1 MLFRSEPGCNLSATA
16 DGTNVLCNA
25 GTNGTATATAI
36 GNLVPVTYLWSN
48 GETTASIS
56 GLTAGT
62 YTVTV
67 TETPICTAVAS
78 YIVTEPTLLSIVC
91 THTDA
96 TTIGG
101 NQGTASVTATGG
113 TAPYTYLWSNGETTQ
128 SISGLTAGTYSVT
141 VTDANGCTANCN
153 TTVQQPNALPDL
165 SLVKTVNSSM
175 ASIGSTVTFTITVS
189 NDNGIDATGVVV
201 TDYMPTGLSF
211 VSSSDPTN
219 VANNSGTITWNVG
232 NFAGTD
238 APKVLT
244 ITATVNAAANN
255 STTGEGVHINK
266 AEITAMN
273 ETDTDSTP
281 NNDVPG
287 EDDID
292 EVCLSV
298 PIDLCNFPTSGITI
312 TSGAG
317 QTSYQW
323 YYSTDGITYTLMTAE
338 TNQTLNVMVQTISN
352 LQTGATQM
360 YFKAAYNGNAITG
373 GCGNTMCCP
382 VIISIVNC
390 CQPNKCINIG
400 IVKH

>member
-1 MLFRSEPGCNLSATA
+1 MYFVMAAQT
-16 DGTNVLCNA
+16 V
-25 GTNGTATATAI
+25 TATATAT
-36 GNLVPVTYLWSN
+36 GNLVPVTYLWSNAETTQSISNLTAGTYTVTVTETPTCTAVASYTVTEPTLLDAACSKTDATTIGGADGTASVIATGGTAPYTYLWSN

-62 YTVTV
+62 Y
-67 TETPICTAVAS
+67 
-78 YIVTEPTLLSIVC
+78 
-91 THTDA
+91 
-96 TTIGG
+96 G
-101 NQGTASVTATGG
+101 
-113 TAPYTYLWSNGETTQ
+113 
-128 SISGLTAGTYSVT
+128 VT
-141 VTDANGCTANCN
+141 VTDLNGCTANCSV
-153 TTVQQPNALPDL
+153 TVQEPNALPDL
-165 SLVKTVNSSM
+165 SLVKTVNSSI
-175 ASIGSTVTFTITVS
+175 ATIGSTVTFTITVS
-189 NDNGIDATGVVV
+189 NDNGVDATGVVV

-211 VSSSDPTN
+211 VSSSDPANVTN
-219 VANNSGTITWNVG
+219 NNGTITWNIG
-232 NFAGTD
+232 NFLGAD

-255 STTGEGVHINK
+255 ATTGEGVHINK

-273 ETDTDSTP
+273 EIDIDSTP
-281 NNDVPG
+281 NNDVAG

-323 YYSTDGITYTLMTAE
+323 YYSTDGISYTIMTGE
-338 TNQTLNVMVQTISN
+338 TNQTLNVTVQTIGN

-360 YFKAAYNGNAITG
+360 YFKAAYNGNDITG

-382 VIISIVNC
+382 IIISIVNC